1 MSAYLYSTFRSYWS
15 LSSSDTVQKR
25 SPDPASCGPNVS
37 FSRSLSMSS
46 RITKPFEGFTKHSHN
61 HSIRSAPRI
70 TGILRAQTADWKM
83 PLLHSLMP
91 VYQSLPFSPI
101 SMINKDGH
109 SCTSLNSIKCIQY
122 CCNCDS
128 NLLAQRPSLIAIKAL
143 LSDQS
148 K

>member
-15 LSSSDTVQKR
+15 LSNSDTVQKR
-25 SPDPASCGPNVS
+25 SPDPAFCGPNVS
-37 FSRSLSMSS
+37 LGRPLSMSS

-61 HSIRSAPRI
+61 HSVRSAPRI
-70 TGILRAQTADWKM
+70 TVIPRAQTADWKM
-83 PLLHSLMP
+83 PLLHSLMLI
-91 VYQSLPFSPI
+91 YQSPPFSAI
-101 SMINKDGH
+101 SMINKYGH
-109 SCTSLNSIKCIQY
+109 SCTSHSSIKCIQY
-122 CCNCDS
+122 CYNCDS